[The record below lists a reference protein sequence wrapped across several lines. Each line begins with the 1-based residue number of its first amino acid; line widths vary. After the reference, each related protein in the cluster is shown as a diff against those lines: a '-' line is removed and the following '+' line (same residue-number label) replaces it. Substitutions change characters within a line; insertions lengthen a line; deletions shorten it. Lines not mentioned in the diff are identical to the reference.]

1 MQYSLFSAFSS
12 SFPSLQHLVSSPPS
26 PVETAVRVM
35 VECAGGDHTQDEDI
49 IYSAFELLGDEDP
62 GEWVWMGEELN
73 VKEGEE

>member
-1 MQYSLFSAFSS
+1 MHKTVMPYLLSSAFSPS
-12 SFPSLQHLVSSPPS
+12 PSLQHLVSSPPS

-62 GEWVWMGEELN
+62 GEWVWMGEEL
-73 VKEGEE
+73 KM